1 MRVLLWVCERY
12 SPAEVCRHKWR
23 HATSGGSD
31 MFMLLLVV
39 MVWLSVCK
47 ARRWS
52 RKFKFFCSVKEAGV
66 VSGLFSFVEPQ
77 SLACG
82 ADLQQ
87 TRSQLFARR
96 QHTSV
101 FSATCFSAKQ
111 KQANLTNHERGT
123 EFICSRTDK
132 AATLHRSRRSARQYE
147 NKPSAALLQSDSG
160 GQAGSQGL
168 VS

>member
-1 MRVLLWVCERY
+1 
-12 SPAEVCRHKWR
+12 
-23 HATSGGSD
+23 

-87 TRSQLFARR
+87 TRSQLLPADSIPRYFQPRAFQR
-96 QHTSV
+96 
-101 FSATCFSAKQ
+101 
-111 KQANLTNHERGT
+111 
-123 EFICSRTDK
+123 
-132 AATLHRSRRSARQYE
+132 
-147 NKPSAALLQSDSG
+147 NKNRPI
-160 GQAGSQGL
+160 
-168 VS
+168 